1 MINGLKTTIY
11 KLRMF
16 MQLHGLLNKK
26 IELQCCQN
34 YTLTKLLIYLF
45 LSFSFGSILY
55 FLFFVMNME
64 FLSIKFSE

>member
-45 LSFSFGSILY
+45 LSFGFFGSLLVSFGFLLVQFYIFY
-55 FLFFVMNME
+55 FL
-64 FLSIKFSE
+64 